1 MSKTITISAHYR
13 GKTLIP
19 EHTRTYKPGAQI
31 GRPRRKSEHGQTA
44 FTKPPQKSVQMD
56 LIEKE
61 KQLRAEI
68 AEVRKGIELV
78 NQLKQIAKNV
88 GVR

>member
-1 MSKTITISAHYR
+1 MSRTITISAHYR

-19 EHTRTYKPGAQI
+19 EHTRTYKPGSKI
-31 GRPRRKSEHGQTA
+31 GRPRRKSEHGTDLR
-44 FTKPPQKSVQMD
+44 KPPQNSVLMD
-56 LIEKE
+56 LINKEKE
-61 KQLRAEI
+61 LREEI
-68 AEVRKGIELV
+68 EQVRKGIELV

>member
-1 MSKTITISAHYR
+1 MSEVKTVVIPAYKR
-13 GKTLIP
+13 GDKIIP
-19 EHTRTYKPGAQI
+19 EHVRTYTRKPG
-31 GRPRRKSEHGQTA
+31 RKRRKPHTVDLRTPQAQT
-44 FTKPPQKSVQMD
+44 SVYAS

-61 KQLRAEI
+61 KQLREEI

-78 NQLKQIAKNV
+78 NQLKQIAKKV

>member
-1 MSKTITISAHYR
+1 MSRTITISAHYR

-19 EHTRTYKPGAQI
+19 EHTRTYKPGVKI
-31 GRPRRKSEHGQTA
+31 GRPRLKPQTVDLRTPKA
-44 FTKPPQKSVQMD
+44 KTSVYAS

-61 KQLRAEI
+61 KQLREEI
-68 AEVRKGIELV
+68 AEVRKGIELA